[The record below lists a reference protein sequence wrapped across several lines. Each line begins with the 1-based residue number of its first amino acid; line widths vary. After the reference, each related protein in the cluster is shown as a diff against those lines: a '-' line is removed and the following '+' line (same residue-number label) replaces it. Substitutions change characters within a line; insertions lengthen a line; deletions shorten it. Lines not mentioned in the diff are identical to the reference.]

1 MSLRLRD
8 IAPLHQQHVSLHAAH
23 AVSAPLSFAEHRTLR
38 NASIL
43 LTEAVLF
50 VLNLVEVFVMVAET
64 QRCKVYFACCCLPP
78 VRGTRPFH
86 FLGLLS
92 ALVALTLVTSWSS
105 LTWTGHAY
113 SYKARLLHER
123 PQDGW
128 ASLEPEVRSAVAQDL
143 RAHPWRT
150 VTLLAKSPIESPS
163 HPVEL
168 KPPHIGVWGVALGYS
183 AEQLLKFA
191 LPLRQHGFK
200 GEIRLV
206 VWSDDIPRLYA
217 HPTLAQLNL
226 VLVAAPPLTRTE
238 HIIATEPQSGTVAPS
253 WEVALEQAVASRQA
267 MDGEAWLPPDVAIPW
282 WNWLLE
288 MLWGAA
294 PLSQEAVT
302 RIRVA
307 LLRFAWYRLM
317 LEKGS
322 ASPIQPTSLLNLDL
336 YNDSFSMLHSVP
348 EFVILCDVRDTFF
361 QADPT
366 PAVVALLRQQQQQQ
380 QQHQQQEKEAT
391 QQQATQEQAEIRQH
405 RQQQQHQ
412 LLHQSLPSSSSSP
425 SLSSSSALQPPPEL
439 LIFFSEGQPV
449 GASRCNRRW
458 IEACCAVPR
467 KARVPLEADI
477 LNGGLI
483 AGTRTEMLYFL
494 KEMLSAVEQMRLVRG
509 LDQAILSYW
518 KFAENGFARAVFSRP
533 AQPGSI
539 GSIVGLAK
547 DLYINLLSFGNQC
560 LLNANGELAPILHQ
574 YDRSA
579 LAHLLVERQ
588 YKLCYDIFTQIVP
601 ALPPR
606 GRAGRPL
613 PPHPARSTQ
622 PPAACLPVGCLLSS
636 DQARRPRCFT
646 RACEHLLRSSAEEG
660 HARSQREALAHT
672 GQECCEAGPC
682 PVVGPARDKWREE
695 LESLDVEHFDEPGRV
710 RFLEQAEQK
719 VPDAVTACILAQ
731 MYWQKKGSSARA
743 LVTFRRAISLLTSSD
758 DDAERRAGWQ
768 SELAHRLL
776 RMAYH
781 CKHGAS
787 PAGHRQVRAFEAEA
801 AELLLQLPQPD
812 YSDLYELGVCWLLGR
827 GVPQS
832 HARGVAA
839 LERAVACARPGARQ
853 WLAAYRLGCLWG
865 AALPVDKRRA
875 WSLFLSTAEEP
886 GAGLLDYLHELRLGE
901 WDSADSWHHFGSRSY
916 YSSHF
921 LAVALF
927 ELGRLCLAPWR
938 HRLRGGV
945 PADEGPWCS

>member
-1 MSLRLRD
+1 
-8 IAPLHQQHVSLHAAH
+8 
-23 AVSAPLSFAEHRTLR
+23 
-38 NASIL
+38 
-43 LTEAVLF
+43 
-50 VLNLVEVFVMVAET
+50 MVAET

-78 VRGTRPFH
+78 VRRTRPFH

-113 SYKARLLHER
+113 SYKARLLHDR

-128 ASLEPEVRSAVAQDL
+128 ASLEPEVRSAVAHDL

-150 VTLLAKSPIESPS
+150 VTLLAKSPIESHS

-168 KPPHIGVWGVALGYS
+168 KPPHIGVWGVALGYN

-206 VWSDDIPRLYA
+206 VWSDDIPRLHA

-226 VLVAAPPLTRTE
+226 VLVAAPPLTWTE

-282 WNWLLE
+282 WNRLLE

-317 LEKGS
+317 LEKRS
-322 ASPIQPTSLLNLDL
+322 ASPIQPTSILNLDL

-380 QQHQQQEKEAT
+380 QQQQQEKEAT

-412 LLHQSLPSSSSSP
+412 LLHQSLPSSSSSS

-439 LIFFSEGQPV
+439 LILFSEGQPV

-467 KARVPLEADI
+467 KTRVPLEADI

-518 KFAENGFARAVFSRP
+518 KFAENNGFARAVVSRP

-539 GSIVGLAK
+539 
-547 DLYINLLSFGNQC
+547 GNQC

-588 YKLCYDIFTQIVP
+588 YKLCYDIFTQCPHCRQEGARADPCHRTRREVLNLRLPVCPSAACP
-601 ALPPR
+601 AVIRLFDLAASHAR
-606 GRAGRPL
+606 LRA
-613 PPHPARSTQ
+613 
-622 PPAACLPVGCLLSS
+622 PAAQQRRGGPRPQPAGAERGFEWLL
-636 DQARRPRCFT
+636 Q
-646 RACEHLLRSSAEEG
+646 
-660 HARSQREALAHT
+660 ALAHT

-710 RFLEQAEQK
+710 RFLEQAERK
-719 VPDAVTACILAQ
+719 
-731 MYWQKKGSSARA
+731 
-743 LVTFRRAISLLTSSD
+743 FRM
-758 DDAERRAGWQ
+758 Q
-768 SELAHRLL
+768 
-776 RMAYH
+776 
-781 CKHGAS
+781 
-787 PAGHRQVRAFEAEA
+787 
-801 AELLLQLPQPD
+801 
-812 YSDLYELGVCWLLGR
+812 
-827 GVPQS
+827 
-832 HARGVAA
+832 
-839 LERAVACARPGARQ
+839 
-853 WLAAYRLGCLWG
+853 
-865 AALPVDKRRA
+865 
-875 WSLFLSTAEEP
+875 
-886 GAGLLDYLHELRLGE
+886 
-901 WDSADSWHHFGSRSY
+901 
-916 YSSHF
+916 
-921 LAVALF
+921 
-927 ELGRLCLAPWR
+927 
-938 HRLRGGV
+938 
-945 PADEGPWCS
+945 